1 MSKKKNKKKVSLFS
15 LLIIICLML
24 TGYVQ
29 SNLTSTN
36 GTTPPPLSNSSNM
49 QVHYIDVGQADSIL
63 INSNGHFMLIDAGNN
78 DDDKLVVSY
87 LQSQGVEKLDYII
100 ATHPHEDHI
109 GGMDTVVDTFDIG
122 NVIMP
127 NIETT
132 TKTYESFIDS
142 LINKNVTAIEPKPGN
157 TYELGESIF
166 TIISP
171 NNEYEKDLNNWSVG
185 IKLEHGE
192 NSFIF
197 TGDAEKASETD
208 ILNNNIDISADVLK
222 LGHHGSSTSN
232 TEEFLKAIKPKYA
245 VICVGEN
252 NKYGHPHKETIEKLN
267 KLNIEVYRTDKNGN
281 VVATSDGKNISW
293 TTER

>member
-1 MSKKKNKKKVSLFS
+1 MSKRKNKKKVSLFS

-29 SNLTSTN
+29 SNLT
-36 GTTPPPLSNSSNM
+36 GTKGTPPPISDSSNM

-171 NNEYEKDLNNWSVG
+171 NNDYKKDLNNWSVG
-185 IKLEHGE
+185 IKLEHGD

-197 TGDAEKASETD
+197 TGDAEKASEMD
-208 ILNNNIDISADVLK
+208 ILHNNIDISADVLK

-267 KLNIEVYRTDKNGN
+267 KFNIEVYRTDKNGT
-281 VVATSDGKNISW
+281 VVATSDGENISW

>member
-29 SNLTSTN
+29 SNLTSTK
-36 GTTPPPLSNSSNM
+36 GTPPPLSDSSNM

-87 LQSQGVEKLDYII
+87 LQSQGVKKLDYII

-109 GGMDTVVDTFDIG
+109 GGMDTVVDTFDID

-132 TKTYESFIDS
+132 TTTYESFIDS

-166 TIISP
+166 TIIAP
-171 NNEYEKDLNNWSVG
+171 NNDYKKDLNNWSVG

-232 TEEFLKAIKPKYA
+232 TDEFLKAIKAKYA

-267 KLNIEVYRTDKNGN
+267 KLNIEVYRTDKNGT